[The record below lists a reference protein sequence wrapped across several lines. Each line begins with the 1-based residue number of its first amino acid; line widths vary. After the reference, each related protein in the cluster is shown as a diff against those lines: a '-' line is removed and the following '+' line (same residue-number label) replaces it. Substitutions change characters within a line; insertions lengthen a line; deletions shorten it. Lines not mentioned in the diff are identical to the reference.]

1 MLFFFQ
7 VRPDLI
13 LEDAHLGAFTVDH
26 TNFRLL
32 VPDHTKNTVISVS
45 LDGREVVNL
54 RPNTQKPKF
63 NNVISL
69 AMANGLFYWTNGEE
83 VLTEGYH
90 AGQNRYFHNSYPDK

>member
-1 MLFFFQ
+1 
-7 VRPDLI
+7 
-13 LEDAHLGAFTVDH
+13 LGAFTVDH